1 MTALVL
7 HHLSHQK
14 GRSTILDDINLTVKP
29 GQVVV
34 ILGPSGCGK
43 STLLRCINGLE
54 PLSAGSIEFGGVTL
68 HGGSNWQ
75 QLRQRVGMVFQHY
88 QLFPHLTVG
97 QNLLLGPVA
106 GQKRSAQQTEI
117 LARAL
122 LEKVG
127 LSDKYY
133 AYPSQLSGGQQQRVA
148 IARALCMQPEMMLFD
163 EITAALDPE
172 MVREVLEVLRNL
184 AAEGMTMLIVTHELG
199 FARAVADSIVF
210 MNAGRIEEISSPEQF
225 FRQPE
230 SERARQFLNKFTDI
244 QKLTRKPQ

>member
-7 HHLSHQK
+7 EHLSHHK
-14 GRSTILDDINLTVKP
+14 GSNLILDDINLSVNQ

-54 PLSAGSIEFGGVTL
+54 PLSAGNIEFGGITL
-68 HGGSNWQ
+68 HPGSHWQ

-97 QNLLLGPVA
+97 QNLMLGPVVSLKKSA
-106 GQKRSAQQTEI
+106 GQTEV
-117 LARAL
+117 LARKL
-122 LEKVG
+122 LDKVG
-127 LSDKYY
+127 LADKYD

-172 MVREVLEVLRNL
+172 MVREVLEVLRTL

-199 FARAVADSIVF
+199 FARAVADRIVF
-210 MNAGRIEEISSPEQF
+210 MNAGRIEEISPPEQF
-225 FRQPE
+225 FAQPE
-230 SERARQFLNKFTDI
+230 SERARQFLSKFTDI